1 MRFVDA
7 NVFIYVLVES
17 PKKDCE
23 ISKRIL
29 KRIENGEETVTS
41 LAVIQEIVDWLEYNN
56 RKKEVR
62 SFLVGVNS
70 YLSLQKTN
78 VDWDDF
84 LSALDNVDKY
94 KIDYVDALTLQRMKK
109 NKITEI
115 YSNDK
120 DFDRVEWVRRIWE

>member
-7 NVFIYVLVES
+7 NVFIYVLVKS
-17 PKKDCE
+17 PKKDYD

-29 KRIENGEETVTS
+29 KRVENGEAAATN

-62 SFLVGVNS
+62 SFLTAVNS
-70 YLSLQKTN
+70 YLTMNKLTIA
-78 VDWDDF
+78 WDD
-84 LSALDNVDKY
+84 LLAALDAVDKCG
-94 KIDYVDALTLQRMKK
+94 IDFVDALTLQTMKK
-109 NKITEI
+109 NKINEI

-120 DFDRVEWVRRIWE
+120 DFDRVQWIKRIWE

>member
-7 NVFIYVLVES
+7 NVFIYVLVKS
-17 PKKDCE
+17 PKKDFE

-29 KRIENGEETVTS
+29 KRIEKGEETATN
-41 LAVIQEIVDWLEYNN
+41 LAVIQEVVDWLEYSN

-62 SFLVGVNS
+62 SFLTAVNS
-70 YLSLQKTN
+70 YLTMNKFHIT
-78 VDWDDF
+78 WDN
-84 LSALDNVDKY
+84 LLTALEDVDKH
-94 KIDYVDALTLQRMKK
+94 KIDFVDALTLQTMEK

-120 DFDRVEWVRRIWE
+120 DFDRVQWIKRIWE